1 MKMYPIYF
9 KMHVIDQGSSTP
21 ALKVFPAEFSYNLG
35 QKKVLIFL
43 FRWVWLGREILQ
55 DIKSSQCPAL
65 FIFQQ
70 SVSSVSSMS
79 QYGRKYLLL

>member
-35 QKKVLIFL
+35 QTQRSWFSCLDEF
-43 FRWVWLGREILQ
+43 
-55 DIKSSQCPAL
+55 D
-65 FIFQQ
+65 
-70 SVSSVSSMS
+70 
-79 QYGRKYLLL
+79 